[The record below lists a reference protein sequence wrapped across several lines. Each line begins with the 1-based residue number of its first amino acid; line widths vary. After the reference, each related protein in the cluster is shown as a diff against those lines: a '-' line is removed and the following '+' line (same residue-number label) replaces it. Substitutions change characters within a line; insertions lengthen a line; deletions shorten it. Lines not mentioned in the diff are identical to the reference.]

1 MGNYQPVQEA
11 HMTLAIATISD
22 AITDLS
28 VTGLTIKD
36 IDEIPQAVI
45 NRDCPLLVPNPDN
58 YVSRFLVAPD
68 SFGVGSS
75 RKWTASYTLNY
86 LLLYAAAGSGRTT
99 VLEKYSGMVTAAFA
113 FFDALLASSAL
124 TGTVDFE
131 PDMIGDF
138 GMTTFSGTSFH
149 SCGVSLNVKEFVN

>member
-1 MGNYQPVQEA
+1 MG
-11 HMTLAIATISD
+11 LAIATISS

-58 YVSRFLVAPD
+58 YVTRFIAEPD
-68 SFGVGSS
+68 SFGAGSD
-75 RKWTASYTLNY
+75 RKWTATYTLNY
-86 LLLYAAAGSGRTT
+86 LLLYAAVGAGRTT
-99 VLEKYSGMVTAAFA
+99 VIEKYSGMVSTAFA
-113 FFDALLASSAL
+113 FFDAVLASSTL

-138 GMTTFSGTSFH
+138 GIVDFSGTSFH
-149 SCGVSLNVKEFVN
+149 SCAVSLNVKEFVN